1 MREPQVIRAG
11 RLLPVEGA
19 EHATYPTINVL
30 PTRVRFD
37 TEGYLQRVQAD
48 ISAAVA
54 FEHIPLSHVQKWLP
68 PGTAPFD
75 TLFAVTV
82 KDDTHY
88 EVWDILGSELPEP
101 DVRAIPLKLRSTFD
115 GFSSSPFR
123 LRSYSTRGMMP
134 FSFRLLITIVDL

>member
-1 MREPQVIRAG
+1 MHKRQVIRAG
-11 RLLPVEGA
+11 RLLPVENV

-37 TEGYLQRVQAD
+37 TERYLQRVQAD

-54 FEHIPLSHVQKWLP
+54 FEHFPLSHVQKWLS

-82 KDDTHY
+82 KDDTQY
-88 EVWDILGSELPEP
+88 EVWDILRSELPEP
-101 DVRAIPLKLRSTFD
+101 DVSNHVSVT
-115 GFSSSPFR
+115 S
-123 LRSYSTRGMMP
+123 
-134 FSFRLLITIVDL
+134 VDT